1 MSLTLRFQTGQSFC
15 FHWGAFFQVLSL
27 VHKLNFPQCKFF
39 LKAFQVQL
47 RRTKFRITVSNTPFS
62 TSTTSQIRFG
72 AAVCTVAGF
81 HARMG
86 CYHTFPEGFTDILM
100 FRTLPYSSLERSV
113 APLGP
118 FHVLHSKECANV
130 TLCIRRSYRSEITNI
145 WRSFLS
151 HGVIYLSKF
160 YTQFAEYLFMS
171 FIDGPKSWH
180 FILQKC
186 LLCLI
191 WRVDLKHNICKQ
203 NKRTICL

>member
-1 MSLTLRFQTGQSFC
+1 MC
-15 FHWGAFFQVLSL
+15 II
-27 VHKLNFPQCKFF
+27 

-47 RRTKFRITVSNTPFS
+47 RRTKFCNTVSKTP
-62 TSTTSQIRFG
+62 TSTPSQIRFG
-72 AAVCTVAGF
+72 ASVSTTASI
-81 HARMG
+81 HAQMG
-86 CYHTFPEGFTDILM
+86 CYHTFPEGFSDFLM

-113 APLGP
+113 APLGL
-118 FHVLHSKECANV
+118 FCVLHSRECANV

-160 YTQFAEYLFMS
+160 YMQFVKYLFMS
-171 FIDGPKSWH
+171 FIDGLKSWH
-180 FILQKC
+180 FILLKC

-203 NKRTICL
+203 NKSTICL